1 MFSTFLASLGK
12 AAEKRRMR
20 KERQEELMSE
30 GPSWKHRR
38 RLIYLSYLLGA
49 GMIVFGAVTYL
60 TDTQVGSQMVIG
72 GVGLITVILTAYT
85 GFAAYEDTKLW
96 NNKDNYFIRMGEG
109 NPEDSEK
116 NPE

>member
-1 MFSTFLASLGK
+1 VHHPDRNLG
-12 AAEKRRMR
+12 
-20 KERQEELMSE
+20 

-38 RLIYLSYLLGA
+38 RLIYASYVLGA
-49 GMIVFGAVTYL
+49 SMVIFGAVTYL

-96 NNKDNYFIRMGEG
+96 SRDNYFVRFGEKA
-109 NPEDSEK
+109 PEDDSE
-116 NPE
+116 NPDGI

>member
-1 MFSTFLASLGK
+1 MPTSIDAHDRNQG
-12 AAEKRRMR
+12 
-20 KERQEELMSE
+20 

-38 RLIYLSYLLGA
+38 RLIYSSYVLGA
-49 GMIVFGAVTYL
+49 GMIIFGAVTYL

-96 NNKDNYFIRMGEG
+96 NNDRDNYFVRLGEAP
-109 NPEDSEK
+109 PEEELKD
-116 NPE
+116 